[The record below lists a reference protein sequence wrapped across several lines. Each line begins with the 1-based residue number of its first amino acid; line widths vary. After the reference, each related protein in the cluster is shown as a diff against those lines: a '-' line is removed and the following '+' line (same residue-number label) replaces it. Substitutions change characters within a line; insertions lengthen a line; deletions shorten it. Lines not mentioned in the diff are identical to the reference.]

1 MKKDFG
7 TNSRWDNNYFL
18 KYFLFENT
26 LKLYIFLTSAYQNNN
41 KIKNNNLIFFK
52 IMVISEKTNTLFKNG
67 FLILFEA

>member
-26 LKLYIFLTSAYQNNN
+26 LKLYIFLISAYQNN
-41 KIKNNNLIFFK
+41 KIFLK
-52 IMVISEKTNTLFKNG
+52 II
-67 FLILFEA
+67 